1 MSKALSVATPRAS
14 EAGKENFRRVL
25 VLVQYCGH
33 SLPPDPANG
42 AVAHALHWI
51 SDSHV
56 GLDFPF
62 LNCFDLVSYFEKP
75 QLPSSLSVFHLG
87 YNFNFNIF
95 CNEFY
100 LAHGGVTIYKLKVM
114 HLMSFACSFTFPLL
128 TQQVLAEKSD

>member
-14 EAGKENFRRVL
+14 EAGKETFRRVL
-25 VLVQYCGH
+25 VPIQYCGH
-33 SLPPDPANG
+33 SLPRTPPLALFP
-42 AVAHALHWI
+42 HALHWI

-62 LNCFDLVSYFEKP
+62 PNCFDLRFLLRKTT
-75 QLPSSLSVFHLG
+75 SSQFFLCFHLG

-100 LAHGGVTIYKLKVM
+100 LAHGGATIYKLKVM